1 MVKYTYIS
9 GTLAFRSQS
18 VGIKFNILY
27 LSVTCQLIKYG
38 VVAILFHK
46 YGLNDTPA
54 DNIL

>member
-46 YGLNDTPA
+46 YGLNDAPA